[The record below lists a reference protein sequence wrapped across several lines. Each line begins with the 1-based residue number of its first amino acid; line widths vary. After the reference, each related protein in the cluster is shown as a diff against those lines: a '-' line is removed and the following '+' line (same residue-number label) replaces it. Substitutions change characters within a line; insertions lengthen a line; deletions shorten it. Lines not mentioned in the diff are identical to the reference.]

1 MEHLNIETTQH
12 VQIDYSPA
20 GIGTR
25 IGAFLVD
32 VFILGIYL
40 FFTLTIVFD
49 ALPDSGWLIILITL
63 LPVLF
68 YHLLL
73 ELFFNGQSLGKKA
86 LDIKVIK
93 TNGTPA
99 TFGSYLLRW
108 IFRLIEIGA
117 SSGMIAFFTIL
128 VNGKGQRLGDI
139 AAGTTVVKTK
149 KSTDLSDTL
158 YTDIEEN
165 NDPTY
170 PEAAILNDND
180 ISVVKEVLN
189 DGNRY
194 DHRTH
199 EVMLLKT
206 RNAIQRKM
214 GIEKFDEE
222 NSVDFLR
229 TVVKD
234 YNIIHGK

>member
-1 MEHLNIETTQH
+1 MEHLNIETTHH
-12 VQIDYSPA
+12 VQIDYPTA

-32 VFILGIYL
+32 ILIQVIYL
-40 FFTLTIVFD
+40 FFTLTIVFEI
-49 ALPDSGWLIILITL
+49 LPSSSWLIILIVL

-68 YHLLL
+68 YHLICELL
-73 ELFFNGQSLGKKA
+73 FNGQSLGKKA

-93 TNGTPA
+93 MDGTPA

-108 IFRLIEIGA
+108 IFRLVEISA
-117 SSGMIAFFTIL
+117 STGMIAFFTIL
-128 VNGKGQRLGDI
+128 FNGRGQRLGDI

-149 KSTDLSDTL
+149 KNTDLSDTL
-158 YTDIEEN
+158 YADIEEGYTPIYSEVATL
-165 NDPTY
+165 D
-170 PEAAILNDND
+170 DND

-189 DGNRY
+189 DGNQY
-194 DHRTH
+194 DRRTY

-214 GIEKFDEE
+214 GIDSPKEE
-222 NSVDFLR
+222 NPIEFLR

-234 YNIIHGK
+234 YNIIHG